1 MARAGRACGLPANS
15 VELGARS
22 KGARVTVQAN
32 LSCKILVNGE
42 QVATAA
48 ATLAALVEELGFH
61 GARIATARNGDFV
74 PERLRAETSLQ
85 PGDQIEIVTPR
96 HGG

>member
-1 MARAGRACGLPANS
+1 LAANS
-15 VELGARS
+15 VELAARS
-22 KGARVTVQAN
+22 KGVRVTAEAN

-48 ATLAALVEELGFH
+48 GTLADLVEELGFH
-61 GARIATARNGDFV
+61 GVRIATARNGDFI
-74 PERLRAETSLQ
+74 PERLRAETALRG
-85 PGDQIEIVTPR
+85 GDQIEIVTPR